1 MVFIAV
7 VFIKDIIGNSLNV
20 HYWIVMK
27 HVSIVSIG
35 LQDNNVTS
43 LNNSC

>member
-7 VFIKDIIGNSLNV
+7 VFIKDIIGNSKCSLLDSEVKYVN
-20 HYWIVMK
+20 
-27 HVSIVSIG
+27 IVSIG